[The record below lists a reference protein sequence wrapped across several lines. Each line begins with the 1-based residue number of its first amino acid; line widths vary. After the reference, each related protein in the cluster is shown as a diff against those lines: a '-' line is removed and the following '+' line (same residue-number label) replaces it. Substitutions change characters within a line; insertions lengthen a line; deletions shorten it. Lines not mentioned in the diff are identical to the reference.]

1 MLSSALGAAVKPGVV
16 VVETHEKDTPECSS
30 STDLAPERRR
40 VQELLRYYQPS
51 SSDVHNVDLDNVK
64 LSPDPTLT
72 ALAQVG
78 ALRTNCDR
86 SFLSLMTKDSQ
97 HILAEATRTISLIDK
112 ENHGPGDR
120 VFLGARTLD
129 LEWGVCPSTIKVF
142 TSTDGSL
149 NVSTPNVTAKSSSYV
164 MNDMS
169 LEECFKD
176 RPYVKGF
183 PYMKFYAE
191 VPLETSSGY
200 VIGSYCVVDNRRR
213 ENEDHEKILSII
225 REVAS
230 TIMNHLELV
239 QFKQSTLRAERI
251 VDGLSRFVAGAG
263 NLKSSAP
270 RHTLSRSS
278 SPKGIRDQPKA
289 HSRHP
294 SRLSITDTLATPP
307 IVDNNTPIPDIV
319 DLTQLQDPA
328 EDPQWSNDSTETL
341 VSAQSTATMA
351 NMKQKISNCSTNT
364 QNRTRALLVKD
375 KALTKNRSLSAPKS
389 VTDTL
394 SRASTII
401 KEANDLDGVMFVD
414 ASFYSPFTRDTEP
427 SVICSALSCSTRPGV
442 LNHPDKEVWNFP
454 GLTEAFLGTLL
465 VENPAGGV
473 FFYDEAGFITLTHN
487 ESLEERNNESTSNVQ
502 NAAAANLTSILPG
515 ARSIA
520 IWPLKHA
527 DKSSWLAVG
536 FAWSSDPHRPIRAE
550 DFTYLRA
557 FGNSIMVEI
566 SRLEIISA
574 DRAKSDFLSSISHE
588 LRSPLHGVLA
598 NAELLAAT
606 TSDLDQREMISSIE
620 LCGRTLLDTMNHL
633 LDYAKINNF
642 NTKTKGGELPL
653 TNAKG
658 IGSLTSTFDMS
669 TMVQDVVQGVLSGHR
684 HYVASTRALGSDADI
699 SSGNRP
705 SLEQVQSQENTKI
718 KSLSGDDLVVI
729 LDIESRQDWTFVSE
743 AGAWKRIL
751 MNIFGNA
758 LKYTDKGFIKVSLRC
773 DDDATKKGTQN
784 SGSVVTLQV
793 TDSGRGM
800 SPDFLQNNLF
810 TPFVQEDTLSVGA
823 GLGLSIVQQI
833 VTSLGGTIQ
842 VSSEQ
847 FVGTTITISASLES
861 SAASVK
867 LTDHADSDLITQT
880 RDEIAGMAISFA
892 GLHAVSNETSSFT
905 KITNT
910 PDQHL
915 NDLTS
920 SLSQI
925 ASKWFGLSMNWASD
939 LQSASGDFVLTTD
952 ILLDAYLK
960 TRNEDAIA
968 HWETVGTPLIV
979 LHTTG
984 DESLSSPLP
993 SWDIGRVVILTVP
1006 IGPRRFAKAL
1016 GACQRYKTSRSKIA
1030 ASGST
1035 SSLPLVP
1042 TGLSQSLNQNEQV
1055 QSLTSLANALTISDG
1070 PSALTTALNTPDL
1083 IPELEK
1089 PTEQG
1094 KPQTVITASPSARV
1108 LNLLLVEDNEI
1119 NLKILVTYMK
1129 RLKHTFTTATNG
1141 LEALEKYKGAKSPFD
1156 YVIMDISMPIMNGYK
1171 STREIRAFEAE
1182 NGRRGVPIIAL
1193 TGLASTSA
1201 QNEAYSCGVTT
1212 FLTKPVR
1219 LSELKKVLGS

>member
-1 MLSSALGAAVKPGVV
+1 MPSSTLGAAINPGAVV
-16 VVETHEKDTPECSS
+16 SEAHFKDPPKCSPS
-30 STDLAPERRR
+30 SDLGPERRR

-51 SSDVHNVDLDNVK
+51 ASDVHNVDLDNVK
-64 LSPDPTLT
+64 LSSDPTLT

-86 SFLSLMTKDSQ
+86 SFLSLMTKDNQ
-97 HILAEATRTISLIDK
+97 HILAEATRTISIINKDS
-112 ENHGPGDR
+112 HGPGDR

-129 LEWGVCPSTIKVF
+129 LDWGVCPSTIKVF
-142 TSTDGSL
+142 TSTDGSF
-149 NVSTPNVTAKSSSYV
+149 NVSTPNVTARPSSYV

-263 NLKSSAP
+263 NSKSSVP
-270 RHTLSRSS
+270 RHKLSRSS
-278 SPKGIRDQPKA
+278 SPKGIKDQPKVY
-289 HSRHP
+289 SRSP
-294 SRLSITDTLATPP
+294 LRLGITNTLATSP
-307 IVDNNTPIPDIV
+307 IIDNNTPSPDII
-319 DLTQLQDPA
+319 DPTQLQDPA

-341 VSAQSTATMA
+341 VSAPSTATMA
-351 NMKQKISNCSTNT
+351 NMKPKISNCSMNT
-364 QNRTRALLVKD
+364 QNRTGALLVKD
-375 KALTKNRSLSAPKS
+375 KATTKNRSLAPKS

-427 SVICSALSCSTRPGV
+427 SDICSALSCSTRPGV
-442 LNHPDKEVWNFP
+442 LNHPDEEVCNFP

-520 IWPLKHA
+520 IWPLKHP
-527 DKSSWLAVG
+527 DESSWLAVG

-642 NTKTKGGELPL
+642 NTKTKGGELPI
-653 TNAKG
+653 TNTKG
-658 IGSLTSTFDMS
+658 IGSLISTFDMS

-705 SLEQVQSQENTKI
+705 SLKQVQPQENTKI
-718 KSLSGDDLVVI
+718 QCPSGDDLMVI

-773 DDDATKKGTQN
+773 DDNATKKGTQN

-793 TDSGRGM
+793 SDSGRGM
-800 SPDFLQNNLF
+800 SPEFLQNNLF

-861 SAASVK
+861 PAASIK
-867 LTDHADSDLITQT
+867 LTDHADSDLITHT
-880 RDEIAGMAISFA
+880 RNEIAGMTISFA
-892 GLHAVSNETSSFT
+892 GLHTVPKETSSLT

-910 PDQHL
+910 PDQNL
-915 NDLTS
+915 KDLTS
-920 SLSQI
+920 SLSQM
-925 ASKWFGLSMNWASD
+925 ASTWFGLSINYASD

-952 ILLDAYLK
+952 ILLDAYLR

-968 HWETVGTPLIV
+968 HWETIGTPLIV
-979 LHTTG
+979 LRTTG

-993 SWDIGRVVILTVP
+993 SWDIGRVIILTAP
-1006 IGPRRFAKAL
+1006 IGPRRFAKVL
-1016 GACQRYKTSRSKIA
+1016 GTCQRYKASRSRIA
-1030 ASGST
+1030 ISGST
-1035 SSLPLVP
+1035 SSLTLVP
-1042 TGLSQSLNQNEQV
+1042 TGLSHSLNQNEQV
-1055 QSLTSLANALTISDG
+1055 QSLTFLANALTISDD
-1070 PSALTTALNTPDL
+1070 PPPLTTALNTPDL
-1083 IPELEK
+1083 IPQLEK

-1094 KPQTVITASPSARV
+1094 NPQTVITASPSARV
-1108 LNLLLVEDNEI
+1108 LNLLLVEDNGI

-1141 LEALEKYKGAKSPFD
+1141 LEALEKYKAAKLPFD
-1156 YVIMDISMPIMNGYK
+1156 YVIMDISMPVMNGYT

-1182 NGRRGVPIIAL
+1182 NGRRCVPIVAL